1 MIIFYKIKNIIYII
15 IKKLL
20 KSKSNLFLKMKQKID
35 LSDISSTKLALMELY
50 TTIRQYSFDEKDIKK
65 DDLNIEYLSS
75 LDDLELIKY
84 ITDSMDVAVLTL
96 AEKKIDEYN
105 KKITC
110 SNIQQDYEAMLVKY
124 EQDIRGHIKVE
135 HQLKLYSD
143 SLQSNIEELEKEK
156 NSGFNKDNKQYQDEI
171 KKLKNE
177 IKSQQKII
185 KSYEEKNIKSTENEK
200 KLKSIIAKNEKK
212 YKEDIDNLNK
222 KLNTYIEKIQL
233 LYNEKNEKKEKKKS
247 ENIFCNSSRRSN
259 NSNFIKNLY
268 INDNGNQNINNSL
281 HNIGRI
287 FRNSN
292 NSISINDNH
301 STSMTNSRHYAKLDK
316 YILNKYIKN
325 SQKASYQNKINI
337 KNNNAI
343 YNNISIPNNNNNSSY
358 ILDQKAQDEIIN
370 KFMLNDSVL
379 NNKKITNRHKSVGND
394 SSKYIKEKNLRK
406 LLMQN
411 NNNSNRNSVKNIN
424 KGTYNRNIIN
434 KKFPHN
440 LSDSVKNVKNFMSKT
455 AKEININNIIE
466 NKNNIG
472 CNFVNNINIFSN
484 NLKQDNSNNIY
495 LGNNFKKFTENAT
508 FRAMAKH
515 NNGVNDFNYIKLN
528 GSKNTNIISNRNKQ
542 NEGKN
547 VSSSTNSMQ
556 RKYN

>member
-1 MIIFYKIKNIIYII
+1 
-15 IKKLL
+15 
-20 KSKSNLFLKMKQKID
+20 MKQKID

-156 NSGFNKDNKQYQDEI
+156 KSGFNKDNKQYQDEI

-212 YKEDIDNLNK
+212 
-222 KLNTYIEKIQL
+222 
-233 LYNEKNEKKEKKKS
+233 EKKKS

-268 INDNGNQNINNSL
+268 INDNGSQNINNSL

-343 YNNISIPNNNNNSSY
+343 YNNISIQNNNNNSSY

-528 GSKNTNIISNRNKQ
+528 GSKNTNIMSNRNKQ